1 MAGYP
6 PPYPPPPTGADW
18 RYQRRIIRE
27 QARAQR
33 SLIRA
38 QRDAYRMQLRA
49 ARRGSIVGPLLVI
62 AIGIV
67 LLMVQTGH
75 LDGHR
80 LGFWYGHWWPV
91 LFVAAGIVLLLEW
104 LLDYGLHR
112 DSERP
117 YVRRTMGGGVVFLL
131 FLLAIAGI
139 GASTFRHGPSQFFG
153 HAFHMN
159 EDDIDQFLGDKH
171 ETDQVL
177 EQAFPTG
184 SSLNVTN
191 PRGDVTITG
200 TSDDG
205 QMHISAHKSVYT
217 RSDAE
222 AARRA
227 QQLAP
232 QVATSGG
239 VVTLNV
245 IGMDGAHVDLVIT
258 VPGTVPITVNANH
271 GAVKLVSLKAPV
283 TVISNNGDVEVS
295 AITGGVNAHVNHGGS
310 SFSAHSVTGPVS
322 VEGHASDLTI
332 SDISGT
338 VTLKGEFFG
347 TTRLERISSAI
358 SFHTSRTDFDL
369 ARLDGEVE
377 ISSDDLSADKG
388 IGPVRITSHNR
399 NIRLDRIAGEITVTN
414 RNGSVDLTSAPP
426 MGNVTLQNRNGT
438 VNFTAP
444 DGAGFIV
451 QAQTTNGDLENEF
464 SLHTQDN
471 DSRKSLNGT
480 VGSGGPLVRIDTSQ
494 GDISLRK
501 ASIAPLPPSPPPPPA
516 ISITRPDGTP
526 ALPGSH
532 GSIIY
537 VGPDGSRY
545 IRSGDGTRSY
555 IGHDGTRITVEPDG
569 TAVGIGPGGKVLSDS
584 EIADRMR
591 QGEEAARPAAPHQNS
606 PPAVH

>member
-6 PPYPPPPTGADW
+6 PPYPPPPAGGDW
-18 RYQRRIIRE
+18 RYQRRVMRE

-33 SLIRA
+33 DLIRA
-38 QRDAYRMQLRA
+38 QRDTYRLQLRA

-62 AIGIV
+62 TIGIV
-67 LLMVQTGH
+67 LLMVQTGR

-80 LGFWYGHWWPV
+80 LGFWYGHWWPAI
-91 LFVAAGIVLLLEW
+91 FVSAGVVLLLEW
-104 LLDYGLHR
+104 LFDNLLHR
-112 DSERP
+112 DSQRP
-117 YVRRTMGGGVVFLL
+117 YVRRSLSGGVVFLL
-131 FLLAIAGI
+131 FLLAIVGI
-139 GASTFRHGPSQFFG
+139 GTSTFHHGPSQFFG
-153 HAFHMN
+153 HAFNMN

-177 EQAFPTG
+177 EQTFPAG
-184 SSLNVTN
+184 ASLNITD
-191 PRGDVTITG
+191 PRGDVTVTG

-232 QVATSGG
+232 QVAASGG
-239 VVTLNV
+239 VVSV
-245 IGMDGAHVDLVIT
+245 DVVGMDGAHVDLAIT
-258 VPGTVPITVNANH
+258 VPGTVPVTVNANH
-271 GAVKLVSLKAPV
+271 GDVKLASLKAPV
-283 TVISNNGDVEVS
+283 TVISNHGGVEVS

-310 SFSAHSVTGPVS
+310 SFSAHSVSGPVS

-332 SDISGT
+332 SDVTGN
-338 VTLKGEFFG
+338 VTLRGEFFG
-347 TTRLERISSAI
+347 TTHLERISSAI

-388 IGPVRITSHNR
+388 IGPVKITSHNR
-399 NIRLDRIAGEITVTN
+399 NIRLDRIAGDIVVTN

-444 DGAGFIV
+444 DGAGFTV
-451 QAQTTNGDLENEF
+451 QAQTTNGNLENEF
-464 SLHTQDN
+464 SLPIRDN
-471 DSRKSLNGT
+471 DSRKTLNGT
-480 VGSGGPLVRIDTSQ
+480 IGRGGPLVRIDTSQ
-494 GDISLRK
+494 GDISLRR
-501 ASIAPLPPSPPPPPA
+501 ASIAPLAPSPPPPPA
-516 ISITRPDGTP
+516 ISIVGPDGTP
-526 ALPGSH
+526 AFPELH

-537 VGPDGSRY
+537 IGPDGSRY
-545 IRSGDGTRSY
+545 TRTADGTRSY

-569 TAVGIGPGGKVLSDS
+569 TAVGIGPGGRVLSDS
-584 EIADRMR
+584 DIADRMR
-591 QGEEAARPAAPHQNS
+591 QSEEAARTASPHQNS
-606 PPAVH
+606 PAMIH